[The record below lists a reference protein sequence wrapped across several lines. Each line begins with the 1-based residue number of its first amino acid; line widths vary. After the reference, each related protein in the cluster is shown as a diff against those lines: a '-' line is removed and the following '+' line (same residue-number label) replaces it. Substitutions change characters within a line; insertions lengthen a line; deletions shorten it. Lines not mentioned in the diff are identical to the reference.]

1 MPLRKLIMKGEI
13 NMKYR
18 RVITMLASASLAIS
32 IPVTSLAA
40 EVNLVVPNKIGTSNH
55 ADTQGETDTT
65 QEQEKV
71 QTEPM
76 MEEAQTETPSLEDSI
91 PELPQPEIPDIV
103 PQLPELS
110 LEEVASTSPFEIDSN
125 GVLTKYTGTDS
136 VVIVPDNV
144 TKISSRAFEN
154 NVSIEK
160 IIINELCTN
169 IANSAISNCQN
180 LKEVVINSKN
190 ITFGT
195 SSTCVLGTNNLKVT
209 GYPYSEVPLYC
220 DKFANLTFSPLEQPE
235 EEKFTIDSNGTLVRY
250 WGNDEVV
257 IVPDGVKKI
266 GTKAFLNNS
275 TMKKLI
281 LPESCT
287 EFNRGAITDCTML
300 TCVDIGSRELKLSF
314 NWIVN
319 PPERVEIHGYLY
331 SQPYYYCDKYEYLVF
346 VAKDSVN
353 GGIQEVPASPEKFMD
368 GTEQK
373 DLYKITVRDIIHSY
387 SDEKVIERNIYIPD
401 LDRYCSPL
409 AVNGSHFTFSA
420 NEDILAKRG
429 HTLVSDKTVE
439 GTVNGTDIVVTFHY
453 AYEGNSINYTQ
464 KAVTTS
470 YQGRVY
476 CDMYVADQ
484 VGKPLS
490 NEYTL
495 HYSTSG
501 TSGEVGRV
509 AGDQYKYDASGTLT
523 GVSSSNKSL
532 ILTLDKSYLKLQ
544 EIFGSSPIYQYV
556 PSVFG
561 KNGIEEQVI
570 LDTTQ
575 ADPNE
580 KYRLAYDVSD
590 SIKEETFELRKGINN
605 TIGSFTVK
613 LKPVDGYLSTPTPEV
628 EVSAG
633 GLLNLWGLS
642 ATISSTD
649 AFVINP
655 VTNKTEESPYGALL
669 TLKIDAVGI
678 WEELLEDMKNKGS
691 EALSVGL
698 YCKNNGDIVFLPEE
712 FKLVNRRFPNEP
724 RLSNLQ
730 AVQGGD
736 IVNVNT
742 DGFGRVICIKN
753 KKNFCMYDSVT
764 GTWSGG
770 HIPEAGELCKDSTGK
785 VYVCEYPVGTA
796 PDTWGYVEIPDNLL
810 ERLDKLIGYDG
821 II

>member
-1 MPLRKLIMKGEI
+1 MRYK
-13 NMKYR
+13 
-18 RVITMLASASLAIS
+18 RVITLLASASLAVS

-40 EVNLVVPNKIGTSNH
+40 EVNLIVPNEIGTSNH
-55 ADTQGETDTT
+55 TDTQEITDTT
-65 QEQEKV
+65 QEQEET
-71 QTEPM
+71 QTEPQS
-76 MEEAQTETPSLEDSI
+76 EEPKSEIPSLEDTISQEPII
-91 PELPQPEIPDIV
+91 PDIPQPEMPDI
-103 PQLPELS
+103 S
-110 LEEVASTSPFEIDSN
+110 LNEEVASTSPFEIDSN

-136 VVIVPDNV
+136 EVIIPDNV
-144 TKISSRAFEN
+144 TKINSRAFEN
-154 NVSIEK
+154 NVSVEK
-160 IIINELCTN
+160 IVVNESCTN

-180 LKEVVINSKN
+180 LKEVVINSKS

-195 SSTCVLGTNNLKVT
+195 SSTCVLGTNSLKVT

-220 DKFANLTFSPLEQPE
+220 DKFENLTFNPLEQPE
-235 EEKFTIDSNGTLVRY
+235 EEKFTIDSNGTLIRY

-266 GTKAFLNNS
+266 GRENS

-287 EFNRGAITDCTML
+287 AFNRGALIDCTTL

-331 SQPYYYCDKYEYLVF
+331 SQPYYFCNDYEYLVF
-346 VAKDSVN
+346 VAKDSIS

-409 AVNGSHFTFSA
+409 VVNGSHFTFSA
-420 NEDILAKRG
+420 NEDILSKRG
-429 HTLVSDKTVE
+429 YTLVSEETVE
-439 GTVNGTDIVVTFHY
+439 GTVNGTDIIVTFHY
-453 AYEGNSINYTQ
+453 AYEGSSIYYTQ
-464 KAVTTS
+464 KTVTTS
-470 YQGRVY
+470 YQSRVY

-509 AGDQYKYDASGTLT
+509 VGDQYKYDASGTLS
-523 GVSSSNKSL
+523 GVSSGNNSL
-532 ILTLDKSYLKLQ
+532 ILTLDQSYLKLQ
-544 EIFGSSPIYQYV
+544 DITGNNPIYQYI

-580 KYRLAYDVSD
+580 KYRLAYDVND

-613 LKPVDGYLSTPTPEV
+613 LKPVDGYLATPTPEV
-628 EVSAG
+628 EISADGLFSVWGVSA
-633 GLLNLWGLS
+633 
-642 ATISSTD
+642 TVSSTD
-649 AFVINP
+649 TFVTNP
-655 VTNKTEESPYGALL
+655 VTDKTEVSPYGALL

-678 WEELLEDMKNKGS
+678 WEDLLEDMKSKGS

-698 YCKNNGDIVFLPEE
+698 YSKNNGDIVFLPEQ
-712 FKLVNRRFPNEP
+712 FKLVNKRYPNEP
-724 RLSNLQ
+724 RLSQLQ

-753 KKNFCMYDSVT
+753 KKNFCVYDSVT
-764 GTWSGG
+764 GTWSDG

-810 ERLDKLIGYDG
+810 ERLDKLIGYEG
-821 II
+821 TV